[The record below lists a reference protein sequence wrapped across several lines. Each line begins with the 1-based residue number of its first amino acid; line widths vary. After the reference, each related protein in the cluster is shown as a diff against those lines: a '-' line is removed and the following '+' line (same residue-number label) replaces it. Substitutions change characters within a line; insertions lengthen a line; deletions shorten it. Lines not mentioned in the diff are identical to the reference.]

1 MYFKTCKNFWVL
13 MEQKIKKGM
22 KKLGVLIHSDD
33 MIIGLNRYEVVL
45 VVNGC
50 IIIMV
55 ADLVPSTSC
64 KVLLPEVPT
73 PWLS

>member
-1 MYFKTCKNFWVL
+1 

-22 KKLGVLIHSDD
+22 KKLGVLIYSDD
-33 MIIGLNRYEVVL
+33 MIIGLTRYEVVL

-64 KVLLPEVPT
+64 KVLLP
-73 PWLS
+73 

>member
-1 MYFKTCKNFWVL
+1 

-22 KKLGVLIHSDD
+22 KKLGVLIYSDD

-45 VVNGC
+45 IVNGC

-55 ADLVPSTSC
+55 TDLVPSTSC
-64 KVLLPEVPT
+64 KVLLP
-73 PWLS
+73 

>member
-22 KKLGVLIHSDD
+22 MKLGLLIYSDD
-33 MIIGLNRYEVVL
+33 MIIGLKRDEVVL
-45 VVNGC
+45 IVNGC

-55 ADLVPSTSC
+55 ADLVPSTSF
-64 KVLLPEVPT
+64 KVLLP
-73 PWLS
+73 